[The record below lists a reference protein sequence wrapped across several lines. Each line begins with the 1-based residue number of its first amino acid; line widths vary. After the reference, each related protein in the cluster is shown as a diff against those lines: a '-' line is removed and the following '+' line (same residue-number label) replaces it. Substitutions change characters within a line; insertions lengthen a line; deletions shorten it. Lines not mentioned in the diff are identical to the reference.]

1 MTRLIKIILVLALLG
16 LGFVI
21 AELKAAPEGFEDEN
35 GFHKK

>member
-1 MTRLIKIILVLALLG
+1 MARIIKIILVLALLG

-21 AELKAAPEGFEDEN
+21 AELRAAPEGYEDQN